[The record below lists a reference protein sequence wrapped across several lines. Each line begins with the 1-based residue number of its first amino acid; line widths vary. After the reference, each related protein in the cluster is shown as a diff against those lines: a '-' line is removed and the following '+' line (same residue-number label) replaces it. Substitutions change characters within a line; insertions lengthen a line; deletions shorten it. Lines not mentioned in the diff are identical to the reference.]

1 MIIQIVNI
9 IGSECQAAS
18 ITYVKCRKV
27 SLSHITLIKVKFDVQ
42 FSDTLNSMHAT
53 INPLIY
59 NDGHSP
65 CTMIGPNVNIMGIA
79 RVR

>member
-42 FSDTLNSMHAT
+42 FSDMLNSMHAT
-53 INPLIY
+53 IKF
-59 NDGHSP
+59 
-65 CTMIGPNVNIMGIA
+65 
-79 RVR
+79 